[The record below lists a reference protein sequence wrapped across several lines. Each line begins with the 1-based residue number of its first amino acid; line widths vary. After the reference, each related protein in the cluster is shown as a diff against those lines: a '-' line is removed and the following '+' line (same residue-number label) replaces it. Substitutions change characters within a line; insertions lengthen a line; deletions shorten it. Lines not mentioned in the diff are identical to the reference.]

1 MKPITINPFIKF
13 GFLLS
18 QIILVLVTHSN
29 KIVLTIIIYST
40 IILAIRKIEIKQ
52 VLNGLKFGLFLAV
65 FIFVFSL
72 IRFTNLQL
80 AIYNGLDLFKVYF
93 AMILVSIVYKLDTS
107 NKELSYVLSVVFSPL
122 KVIGFDQNKLYTLF
136 LMILNQIFALR
147 YQALRMYKYATHK
160 KGNKLTIRET
170 MQLIVP
176 FINSNLKQNE
186 LLAIG
191 LINSSY
197 DSSKTQIKPYF
208 ITSYKQSYV
217 IILVAILLIE
227 TYILI

>member
-18 QIILVLVTHSN
+18 QIILILVTHDN
-29 KIVLTIIIYST
+29 LIALTIVVYST
-40 IILAIRKIEIKQ
+40 IILVVRKIELKQ
-52 VLNGLKFGLFLAV
+52 VLNGLKFGVFLAI

-72 IRFTNLQL
+72 IRYTDLQL

-93 AMILVSIVYKLDTS
+93 AMILVSIIYKLDTT

-122 KVIGFDQNKLYTLF
+122 KIIGFDQNKLYTLF
-136 LMILNQIFALR
+136 LMILNQIFAMR
-147 YQALRMYKYATHK
+147 YQALRMHKYATYK
-160 KGNKLTIRET
+160 KGSRLTIKET
-170 MQLIVP
+170 MQLVIP

-197 DSSKTQIKPYF
+197 DNLRTRVKPYF
-208 ITSYKQSYV
+208 ITSYKRSYV